1 MDRKASMPISEVDSE
16 QYYNYVSTAPTTP
29 DGSLTFSPIL
39 QAMRLHDAL
48 EDASVGG
55 ITRITT
61 TTSLDQSVSSNTMVK
76 NICCIGAGYV
86 GGPTASVI
94 AFQNPDIKVTVV
106 DRDPR
111 RIAQWNSKHL
121 PIHEP
126 GLDYILRVGRDGSRA
141 FRVAHDPTYSCLSS
155 SESTS
160 SCTTSECESQ
170 CQEAGELEINARET
184 NLYFSTEVSKNIS
197 EADIIL
203 IAVNTPTKMRGLGAG
218 RATDVTALEA
228 VTREIALHAKSGAIL
243 VEKSTVPCRT
253 SELIRD
259 TIQVYR
265 PNEHFEILSNPEFLA
280 EGTAINDLLNPSRII
295 IGSSSTISGRVAAAT
310 LASVYSWVPI
320 SRIITTNTWSSELSK
335 LVANAMLAQRI
346 SSINSISAICE
357 KTGADISEI
366 SHSVGLDP
374 RIGPKF
380 LQAGVGFGGSCFQK
394 DILSLVYLAETL
406 GLEEVA
412 EYWQQVLTINN
423 WQRIRFTRRIIRCLN
438 GTVVGKKLT
447 ILGYAFKKGTS
458 DTRESPALECIKS
471 LLEDAP
477 MEIAVY
483 DPYCNPSTV
492 SSEIGKL
499 LGEDVLR
506 DNGGCIHIYADVY
519 AACEGSAAVLIM
531 TECDEFR
538 TASKTSEKSSTAT
551 EEKKSLD
558 PRPFAALEPTETEI
572 LALNKHLSTG
582 APLPGSI
589 PDSLQRLNPER
600 NCGDGCRDCEN
611 SLFLKSVA
619 AGSGTTG
626 IGQPLDWSRI
636 AYRLQKPKW
645 VFDGRG
651 VLAADVMEGL
661 GVRLEKVGAVGWE
674 GIGGK

>member
-1 MDRKASMPISEVDSE
+1 MSEVDSE
-16 QYYNYVSTAPTTP
+16 QYFNYISTAPTTP

-48 EDASVGG
+48 ETASVGDS
-55 ITRITT
+55 TRRKAVASLNETT
-61 TTSLDQSVSSNTMVK
+61 PGTMTVK

-86 GGPTASVI
+86 GGPTAAVI
-94 AFQNPDIKVTVV
+94 AFQNPHLKVTVV

-111 RIAQWNSKHL
+111 RIAQWKSKHL

-126 GLDYILRVGRDGSRA
+126 GLDYILRISRDGSRA
-141 FRVAHDPTYSCLSS
+141 CKISQNPTYSSQSS
-155 SESTS
+155 SESS
-160 SCTTSECESQ
+160 SSSTTSECESQ
-170 CQEAGELEINARET
+170 CQEDGEMSITAREP
-184 NLYFSTEVSKNIS
+184 NLYFSTEVAKTIS
-197 EADIIL
+197 EADIVL

-228 VTREIALHAKSGAIL
+228 VTKEIALHASPGAIL

-259 TIQVYR
+259 TLQVYR

-295 IGSSSTISGRVAAAT
+295 IGSSSTPSGRSAAAT
-310 LASVYSWVPI
+310 LASVYSWIPA

-357 KTGADISEI
+357 KTGADITEI
-366 SHSVGLDP
+366 SQSVGTDP
-374 RIGPKF
+374 RIGSKF
-380 LQAGVGFGGSCFQK
+380 LQAGIGFGGSCFRK

-412 EYWQQVLTINN
+412 EYWTQVLTINT
-423 WQRIRFTRRIIRCLN
+423 WQRTRFTRRVIRCLN

-458 DTRESPALECIKS
+458 DTRESPALECIKI

-483 DPYCNPSTV
+483 DPYCDPSQIT
-492 SSEIGKL
+492 SEIETL
-499 LGEDVLR
+499 LGKAALKC
-506 DNGGCIHIYADVY
+506 NGGCIEVYSNVY
-519 AACEGSAAVLIM
+519 AACEGSSGVLIM
-531 TECDEFR
+531 TDCDEFK
-538 TASKTSEKSSTAT
+538 TASTSPERSFKASEK
-551 EEKKSLD
+551 KRLLD
-558 PRPFAALEPTETEI
+558 PRPFNALEPTETEI
-572 LALNKHLSTG
+572 LALSNYLSSTSTLFD
-582 APLPGSI
+582 ADP
-589 PDSLQRLNPER
+589 LQRLYSEP
-600 NCGDGCRDCEN
+600 DCAQECVEC
-611 SLFLKSVA
+611 SRTHAVGT
-619 AGSGTTG
+619 AGTG
-626 IGQPLDWSRI
+626 GSKNGVGHDLDWSRI

-651 VLAADVMEGL
+651 VLAKDVLEGL
-661 GVRLEKVGAVGWE
+661 GVRLESVGKVGWGGVGNQ
-674 GIGGK
+674 